1 MRSTFT
7 RCLTT
12 YHLPPRFRCASWAT
26 RPGTSKSNFLA
37 VIPRAGLSLGLSG
50 GDILNI
56 CMNAIHAGSADADPA
71 KWRVTQGALEREIE
85 TARVAKAEH
94 EGKMRREKRVIGS
107 GAAAS

>member
-1 MRSTFT
+1 
-7 RCLTT
+7 
-12 YHLPPRFRCASWAT
+12 
-26 RPGTSKSNFLA
+26 
-37 VIPRAGLSLGLSG
+37 
-50 GDILNI
+50 
-56 CMNAIHAGSADADPA
+56 MNAIHAGSADADPA